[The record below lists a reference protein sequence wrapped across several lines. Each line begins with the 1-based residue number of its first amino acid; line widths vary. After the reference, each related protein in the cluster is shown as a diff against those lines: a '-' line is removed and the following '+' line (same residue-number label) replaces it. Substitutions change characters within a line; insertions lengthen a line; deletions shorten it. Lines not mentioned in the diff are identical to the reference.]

1 MYPRSM
7 LTAKK
12 NNKKNITLFHL
23 KIIHFTAVKNYCVLH
38 GHVFVNRVAMKPIKY
53 IFIAEILICKISA
66 ERRN

>member
-12 NNKKNITLFHL
+12 NKKNITLFHL
-23 KIIHFTAVKNYCVLH
+23 KIIHFTAVKNHCVLH

-53 IFIAEILICKISA
+53 IFIAEILICKIAA

>member
-7 LTAKK
+7 LIAK
-12 NNKKNITLFHL
+12 NKKHITLFHL
-23 KIIHFTAVKNYCVLH
+23 KIIHFNTAVKNHRVLH

-53 IFIAEILICKISA
+53 IFIAEILICKIAA